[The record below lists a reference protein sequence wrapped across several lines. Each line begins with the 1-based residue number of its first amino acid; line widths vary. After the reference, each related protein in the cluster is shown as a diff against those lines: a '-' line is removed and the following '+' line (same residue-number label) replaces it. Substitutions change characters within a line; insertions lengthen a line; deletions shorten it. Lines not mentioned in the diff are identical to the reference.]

1 MDRYETLRLEEV
13 APELL
18 LVTLDRPQ
26 AANALNSR
34 MMRDLEALWTALTA
48 APGAV
53 RCVVLTGAG
62 QRAFCAGAD
71 LKERDGLDDAT
82 WVAQHEILERAW
94 ARMLDC
100 PIPVIAAVN
109 GAAFG
114 GGLELAL
121 ACDFAYAVEDARFG
135 FPEVVRGI
143 MPGAGG
149 TQFLPRAVGERRAKE
164 IILSGE
170 SFSAVEAL
178 EWGIVNR
185 LCERDALLPAALT
198 TAHTIAA
205 NAPLSVRQAKR
216 AIHQGLQLDLAS
228 GLSYEVEAYNR
239 LVPTADRREGVKA
252 FNEKRK
258 PRFTGR

>member
-1 MDRYETLRLEEV
+1 
-13 APELL
+13 
-18 LVTLDRPQ
+18 
-26 AANALNSR
+26 
-34 MMRDLEALWTALTA
+34 
-48 APGAV
+48 
-53 RCVVLTGAG
+53 
-62 QRAFCAGAD
+62 
-71 LKERDGLDDAT
+71 
-82 WVAQHEILERAW
+82 
-94 ARMLDC
+94 
-100 PIPVIAAVN
+100 
-109 GAAFG
+109 
-114 GGLELAL
+114 
-121 ACDFAYAVEDARFG
+121 
-135 FPEVVRGI
+135 

-149 TQFLPRAVGERRAKE
+149 TQTLARAVGERRAKE
-164 IILSGE
+164 IILTGE

-216 AIHQGLQLDLAS
+216 AIHQGLQLDLTS
-228 GLSYEVEAYNR
+228 GLRYEVEAYNR

>member
-1 MDRYETLRLEEV
+1 MDRYETLRLDAIE
-13 APELL
+13 PELL

-34 MMRDLEALWTALTA
+34 MMRDLEALWTGLTA

-62 QRAFCAGAD
+62 ERAFCAGAD

-94 ARMLDC
+94 FRLLDC

-121 ACDFAYAVEDARFG
+121 ACDFAYAVPEARFG

-164 IILSGE
+164 IILGGQP
-170 SFSAVEAL
+170 FGAAEAL
-178 EWGIVNR
+178 AWGIVNR
-185 LCERDALLPAALT
+185 LCARGALLQEAVA
-198 TAHTIAA
+198 TARTIAG

-216 AIHQGLQLDLAS
+216 AIHQGLQLDLTS
-228 GLSYEVEAYNR
+228 GLRYEIEAYNR
-239 LVPTADRREGVKA
+239 LVPTEDRREGVRA
-252 FNEKRK
+252 FNEKRI
-258 PRFTGR
+258 PNFTGR